1 MRQLVCG
8 SIVLML
14 VAFGGRAPSWGQE
27 GPMPQGE
34 LRIVD
39 KHPWNWVW
47 ITQNVFE
54 HLMALDQHGTYVPRL
69 ATRWRWLDDRTLEVH
84 LRQGVRFHNGEIFD
98 AEIVKLNW
106 DDNVRLQQPFST
118 AFLTFKPGSALE
130 IIDPYT
136 VRFVFPEPDGAA
148 LVRLSVLHMAN
159 RQFYRELRWGE
170 KHW

>member
-1 MRQLVCG
+1 MYKRIVG
-8 SIVLML
+8 SMVLACCVLSWSVPGM
-14 VAFGGRAPSWGQE
+14 GEQPPAPR
-27 GPMPQGE
+27 GE

-54 HLMALDQHGTYVPRL
+54 HLMALDKHGTYVPRL
-69 ATRWRWLDDRTLEVH
+69 ATRWRWLDDRTLEVQ
-84 LRQGVRFHNGEIFD
+84 LRQGVRFHNGEVFD

-106 DDNVRLQQPFST
+106 DDNVRLQQPFSS
-118 AFLTFKPGSALE
+118 AFMTFKPGSTLE

-136 VRFVFPEPDGAA
+136 VRFVFPEPDAA
-148 LVRLSVLHMAN
+148 AFMRLSVLHMAN

>member
-1 MRQLVCG
+1 MKKYAVGCIIL
-8 SIVLML
+8 
-14 VAFGGRAPSWGQE
+14 RACHPRVGHQSVGEQM
-27 GPMPQGE
+27 PMPRGE